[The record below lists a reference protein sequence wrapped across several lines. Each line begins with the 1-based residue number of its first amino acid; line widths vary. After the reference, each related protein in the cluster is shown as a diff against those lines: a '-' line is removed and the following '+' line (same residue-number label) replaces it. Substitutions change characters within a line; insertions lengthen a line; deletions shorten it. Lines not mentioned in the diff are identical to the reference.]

1 MISHIPSILLNFKA
15 LDFFVLFKHC
25 HLTSGTGK
33 SYTQKICIS
42 TQQIYLLIK
51 TVYKNVRGDNRH
63 YQYTGSTEKKKI
75 LKQSGVIKNYQEN
88 QTRVTQRGVVEMNKD
103 EQMVE
108 V

>member
-1 MISHIPSILLNFKA
+1 MNSN
-15 LDFFVLFKHC
+15 
-25 HLTSGTGK
+25 
-33 SYTQKICIS
+33 SYVS
-42 TQQIYLLIK
+42 
-51 TVYKNVRGDNRH
+51 
-63 YQYTGSTEKKKI
+63 STEKKKI